1 MAGESTRRRGR
12 GEGSIFQRADG
23 LWAVQI
29 DLGYV
34 NGKRHRPVGYA
45 KTYKEA
51 VQLRKDMQRRH
62 DEGRPPLD
70 SSQKVKV
77 FLDWWLTNVID
88 VSSLADGTK
97 ASYRAEVEKHL
108 IPALGHHPLGR
119 LGTKHVTEW
128 MASLAKEAEIDAA
141 KRREDDG
148 DDAKPFY
155 EGTPSRNTR
164 RIRYAVLHR
173 ALNDAVEQ
181 GLISR
186 NPASPVKA
194 PRPERDPAKV
204 HALNLPEAQAILTA
218 ADDHRLTA
226 AWYILTLMGLRR
238 GEVLGLRWSDIDLAT
253 AQLWVRQSL
262 GRVKG
267 KGLVFSTPKTETS
280 TRPCP
285 IPLVVLDT
293 IKTHWAEQE
302 IERAQHGG
310 WPDNDLVFV
319 TANGKPI
326 EPSNLGR
333 MFNTVCK
340 SAGHGHERL
349 HNLRHTAATVMRVYG
364 GADLLDVSR
373 LLGHSS
379 IRITADMYG
388 HVVPTVQE
396 QIASRVSD
404 AFAPATVTSK

>member
-1 MAGESTRRRGR
+1 
-12 GEGSIFQRADG
+12 
-23 LWAVQI
+23 
-29 DLGYV
+29 
-34 NGKRHRPVGYA
+34 
-45 KTYKEA
+45 
-51 VQLRKDMQRRH
+51 
-62 DEGRPPLD
+62 
-70 SSQKVKV
+70 
-77 FLDWWLTNVID
+77 
-88 VSSLADGTK
+88 
-97 ASYRAEVEKHL
+97 
-108 IPALGHHPLGR
+108 
-119 LGTKHVTEW
+119 
-128 MASLAKEAEIDAA
+128 MASMAKEAEVNAA

-148 DDAKPFY
+148 EDAKPFY

-181 GLISR
+181 GLIGR
-186 NPASPVKA
+186 NPASSVKA

-204 HALNLPEAQAILTA
+204 HSLSLEEAQAILISA
-218 ADDHRLTA
+218 NDHRLTA

-238 GEVLGLRWSDIDLAT
+238 GELLGLRWSDLDLAT
-253 AQLWVRQSL
+253 AQLRVRQSL

-267 KGLVFSTPKTETS
+267 KGLVFSTPKTDTS
-280 TRPCP
+280 IRPCP

-302 IERAQHGG
+302 VERANHGG
-310 WPDNDLVFV
+310 WPENDLVFV

-333 MFNTVCK
+333 MFQTVCK
-340 SAGHGHERL
+340 GAGHGHERL

-388 HVVPTVQE
+388 HTVPTVQE

-404 AFAPATVTSK
+404 AFASSTKTPA